1 MNPVR
6 HDRSRIEEFKH
17 DLDLY
22 GFVVVEDLITA
33 SDADRL
39 ACLLESLIREHLPS
53 QGNDLALR
61 GVLNYMDPED
71 YGRLSPLLAHPV
83 CLELAHHALGESV
96 QMVEATALL
105 RKPGAPA
112 HPLHC
117 TAPAAWFAEQ
127 GFPIPRYR
135 VVLPFS
141 WILTDLTHESGS
153 RLFMPLSQLS
163 GRLPDPDHP
172 YKHVTRIEAPAGSF
186 VLFNGATWHGLAAND
201 SLSHQ
206 RVELASGYMPG
217 WYDVRTSGY
226 RLLESSVWERMPPEV
241 QALNPHVAEE

>member
-1 MNPVR
+1 
-6 HDRSRIEEFKH
+6 
-17 DLDLY
+17 
-22 GFVVVEDLITA
+22 
-33 SDADRL
+33 
-39 ACLLESLIREHLPS
+39 
-53 QGNDLALR
+53 
-61 GVLNYMDPED
+61 MDPAD

-135 VVLPFS
+135 IVLPFS

-172 YKHVTRIEAPAGSF
+172 YKHVTRIEAPAGSL

-201 SLSHQ
+201 SVSHQ

-217 WYDVRTSGY
+217 WYDVRTPGY
-226 RLLESSVWERMPPEV
+226 RLLKPSVWERMPPEGTGA
-241 QALNPHVAEE
+241 QPASGRGVAPARVIGPAAAPDPATRSLHAACAATNDSLSSIPRPGLAGTSMIPARTRSGGSVISARQGT